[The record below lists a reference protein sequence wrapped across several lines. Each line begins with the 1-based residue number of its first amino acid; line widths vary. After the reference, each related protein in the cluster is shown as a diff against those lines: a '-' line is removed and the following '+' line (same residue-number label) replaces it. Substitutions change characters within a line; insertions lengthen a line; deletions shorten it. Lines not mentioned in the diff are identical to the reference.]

1 MHVCSLCLAEGILR
15 LIWDLLLFVFT
26 AGLVVYVPILIAFYA
41 SMARCAYWSDRA
53 IDPAPEPNV
62 PAAVAG
68 GVTFMT
74 LTNAAFMVSPGLG
87 LMDSEI

>member
-1 MHVCSLCLAEGILR
+1 MHVYSLYLAEGIIR
-15 LIWDLLLFVFT
+15 LVWDMLLFVFT

-53 IDPAPEPNV
+53 IDPAPEANV
-62 PAAVAG
+62 PAAGAG

-74 LTNAAFMVSPGLG
+74 LTNAAFLVSLG
-87 LMDSEI
+87 LW